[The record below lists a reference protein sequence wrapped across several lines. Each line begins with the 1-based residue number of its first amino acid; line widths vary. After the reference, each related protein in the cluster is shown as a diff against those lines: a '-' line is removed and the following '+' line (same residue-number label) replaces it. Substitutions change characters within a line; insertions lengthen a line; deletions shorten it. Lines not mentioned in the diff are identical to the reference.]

1 MEKRIYM
8 KPLLKSFLI
17 EPMDFLAASP
27 NPKPSE
33 SKKNSFSFSD
43 NVTSGDNDD
52 TDPWEDLFSFLLIIS
67 LASAKWFFD
76 PAESAS

>member
-27 NPKPSE
+27 NPTKGSI
-33 SKKNSFSFSD
+33 SFSD

-52 TDPWEDLFSFLLIIS
+52 TDPWGEVNYIR
-67 LASAKWFFD
+67 
-76 PAESAS
+76 